1 MNEQKMNELEKYFRT
16 LSDSD
21 LNYIKKMIEIE
32 QEERVEDEF

>member
-1 MNEQKMNELEKYFRT
+1 MVDFLVNSLKE

-32 QEERVEDEF
+32 QEERAEEEF